1 MFKISMT
8 MLAGLALFGL
18 SAQTAPNGT
27 WQVELAS
34 PAQAHGPSGAP
45 RAPDRGRF
53 GHGGKRSPDT
63 LTRRR
68 PGANRAKD

>member
-34 PAQAHGPSGAP
+34 PAQAHVSKWSHYHKCNPSP
-45 RAPDRGRF
+45 CPKLRDRHKKGT
-53 GHGGKRSPDT
+53 GSVT
-63 LTRRR
+63 E
-68 PGANRAKD
+68 